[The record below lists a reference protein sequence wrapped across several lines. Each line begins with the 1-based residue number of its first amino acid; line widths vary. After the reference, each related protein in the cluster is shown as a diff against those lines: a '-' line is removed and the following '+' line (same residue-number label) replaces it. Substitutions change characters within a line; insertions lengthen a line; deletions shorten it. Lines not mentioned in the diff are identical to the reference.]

1 MRYHLIAFG
10 LALSALTMPADA
22 AERQGLPAACNA
34 AAHAGMPSMK
44 DAPQGDEHAGMPGMD
59 DMDGMGK
66 KGDGADP
73 MMQMHQNM
81 MSSAEIEDP
90 DLAFNCGMIAHHQGA
105 IAMAETELKNG
116 KDETSR
122 KLAEAIIAAQ
132 REEIAAMT
140 RWIEQ
145 RQP

>member
-1 MRYHLIAFG
+1 MRPHLIAFS
-10 LALSALTMPADA
+10 LAVSALSLPAAA
-22 AERQGLPAACNA
+22 AEKQGLPAACNV
-34 AAHAGMPSMK
+34 AAHADMPGMKGMAAGE
-44 DAPQGDEHAGMPGMD
+44 DHANMPGMD
-59 DMDGMGK
+59 GMAMGK
-66 KGDGADP
+66 EGDTADP
-73 MMQMHQNM
+73 MMQMHQGM
-81 MSSAEIEDP
+81 MASAEIKDP

-116 KDETSR
+116 KDDVSR
-122 KLAEAIIAAQ
+122 KLAETIIAAQ

>member
-1 MRYHLIAFG
+1 
-10 LALSALTMPADA
+10 MP
-22 AERQGLPAACNA
+22 GMK
-34 AAHAGMPSMK
+34 GMPMGE
-44 DAPQGDEHAGMPGMD
+44 DHADMPGMD
-59 DMDGMGK
+59 GAAMGK
-66 KGDGADP
+66 AGDAADP
-73 MMQMHQNM
+73 MMQMHQSM
-81 MSSAEIEDP
+81 MSSAEIKDP

-116 KDETSR
+116 KDGVSR
-122 KLAEAIIAAQ
+122 KLAETIIAAQ